1 MIYYLKTVLR
11 QSESTLFLENF
22 RFENRNEV
30 ATILSQI
37 VSRSTTHEEI
47 ERIEKFAEE
56 NKINIGIVLEDAKLN
71 LQWADKNVPIITDV
85 LKQIH

>member
-1 MIYYLKTVLR
+1 MA
-11 QSESTLFLENF
+11 S
-22 RFENRNEV
+22 
-30 ATILSQI
+30 ILSQI

-47 ERIEKFAEE
+47 ERTEKFAQE
-56 NKINIGIVLEDAKLN
+56 NKINIGMVLEDAKLN